1 MKLLA
6 DTSIIIALIASDEE
20 KSIINQII
28 NDCELF
34 CPASI
39 HAEVGNA
46 ISAMFKRGRI
56 NLLQSLEM
64 LDNFEQLEFKV
75 INFNLR
81 RAIEISYLHKVYA
94 YDAYVLECAKS
105 NQLPLITLDRQMQEK
120 AKLLNIQII
129 EVW

>member
-28 NDCELF
+28 NDC
-34 CPASI
+34 
-39 HAEVGNA
+39 
-46 ISAMFKRGRI
+46 MFKRGRI

-129 EVW
+129 EV

>member
-129 EVW
+129 EV

>member
-28 NDCELF
+28 NDCELL

-56 NLLQSLEM
+56 NLLQS

-129 EVW
+129 EV

>member
-28 NDCELF
+28 NDCELL

-129 EVW
+129 EV